1 MVISRKGVPDG
12 VRGGATVKKIA
23 LMKVRDM
30 GRGRKGGAGAE
41 ADPLPQECRRGV
53 KTTGIGSSLCLPAL
67 LGWAC
72 REMLLSPSRLG
83 EERSAKGGALSCQA
97 HGGCIHLAYATGQS
111 VGDEAS

>member
-53 KTTGIGSSLCLPAL
+53 KRTGIGSSLCLPAL

-72 REMLLSPSRLG
+72 REMLLSTS
-83 EERSAKGGALSCQA
+83 SWAKNAQPGRRFVMPDAW
-97 HGGCIHLAYATGQS
+97 GCIHLAYATGQS